1 MTTTNQTNQ
10 IFTPRQLGRG
20 ESEKSTLNFLTS
32 LPLNKLFLTFLIHPS
47 SPAMLRYDRYCLRRL
62 SAPSLTLEV
71 RQKWDGKWRCNALIS
86 AAVYTPPSSGGMSE
100 IRGRRGGDNCD
111 KTPQRFN
118 LTKWRGGR
126 IREIWDGHPESAV
139 SLHLG
144 VKWGDG
150 AETDGGRERAA
161 WVKEIFSYCSF
172 RVCSGLR
179 THTHRY
185 TLSLIDEA
193 PSRPLFAAFTPWLWH
208 NKSEVQTLSSSYTL
222 QPEICSRVEASP
234 AALIPIF
241 NHETTF
247 VCQFFTVGNLLL
259 LNDHQIPWNDRNERW
274 IYSYIPRLT

>member
-1 MTTTNQTNQ
+1 M
-10 IFTPRQLGRG
+10 
-20 ESEKSTLNFLTS
+20 EW
-32 LPLNKLFLTFLIHPS
+32 
-47 SPAMLRYDRYCLRRL
+47 ARYE
-62 SAPSLTLEV
+62 A
-71 RQKWDGKWRCNALIS
+71 G
-86 AAVYTPPSSGGMSE
+86 AAVTTVTRRPSVS
-100 IRGRRGGDNCD
+100 I
-111 KTPQRFN
+111 
-118 LTKWRGGR
+118 WRSDGGGR
-126 IREIWDGHPESAV
+126 ISEIWDGHPEIAV

-208 NKSEVQTLSSSYTL
+208 NKSEVQTFSSSYTL
-222 QPEICSRVEASP
+222 QPEIWSRVEASP
-234 AALIPIF
+234 AALIPLF

-247 VCQFFTVGNLLL
+247 LCQFLYSRESVASKRSSNPMKWPKRTMNIL
-259 LNDHQIPWNDRNERW
+259 
-274 IYSYIPRLT
+274 IYPKADVASSSVQSSAIVAP

>member
-10 IFTPRQLGRG
+10 IFAPRQLGRG

-62 SAPSLTLEV
+62 TAPSLTLEV

-118 LTKWRGGR
+118 LTKWRGGGG

-172 RVCSGLR
+172 RAGR
-179 THTHRY
+179 THRY
-185 TLSLIDEA
+185 TQIHTEFDRWGSV
-193 PSRPLFAAFTPWLWH
+193 PS
-208 NKSEVQTLSSSYTL
+208 TLCSFHTSTLTQQEWSANPELLVHITTRDLLEGGGISS
-222 QPEICSRVEASP
+222 C
-234 AALIPIF
+234 F
-241 NHETTF
+241 NPHF
-247 VCQFFTVGNLLL
+247 
-259 LNDHQIPWNDRNERW
+259 
-274 IYSYIPRLT
+274 